1 MIEFKNNK
9 GIFQQIADNLCERIL
24 SGEFKPGDKVPS
36 VRELAALL
44 GVNHNT
50 IMRTFIEL
58 QHANIVENRRGIG
71 YYVTPSAPEMI
82 QQQRREEFFTSDLPA
97 FIQQVKLLNISKKDL
112 QPLFDQL
119 NENQNENK

>member
-71 YYVTPSAPEMI
+71 YYVTTTAPEMI
-82 QQQRREEFFTSDLPA
+82 QQQRREEFFKSELPA
-97 FIQQVKLLNISKKDL
+97 FIQQVKLLNISHQDL

>member
-1 MIEFKNNK
+1 MEFKSNK
-9 GIFQQIADNLCERIL
+9 GIFQQIADSICDRVL

-71 YYVTPSAPEMI
+71 YYVTESAPKMI
-82 QQQRREEFFTSDLPA
+82 QNQRKTEFFETELPS
-97 FIQQVKLLNISKKDL
+97 FIQLVKLLDISPEELK
-112 QPLFDQL
+112 PLFDHFT
-119 NENQNENK
+119 N

>member
-1 MIEFKNNK
+1 MEFRSNK
-9 GIFQQIADNLCERIL
+9 GIFKQIADNLCDRIL

-71 YYVTPSAPEMI
+71 YYVTETAPEMI
-82 QQQRREEFFTSDLPA
+82 RQQRKAEFFANDLPL
-97 FIQQVKLLNISKKDL
+97 FIQQVKLLGIAQNEL

-119 NENQNENK
+119 NVNNHENK

>member
-1 MIEFKNNK
+1 MEFKSNK
-9 GIFQQIADNLCERIL
+9 GIFKQIADNICDRVL

-58 QHANIVENRRGIG
+58 QHDNIVENRRGIG
-71 YYVTPSAPEMI
+71 YYVTDLAPKMI
-82 QQQRREEFFTSDLPA
+82 QEQRKSEFFQTELPA
-97 FIQQVKLLNISKKDL
+97 FVQTVKLLEINQNELK
-112 QPLFDQL
+112 PLFDHLNSQN
-119 NENQNENK
+119 NEN

>member
-1 MIEFKNNK
+1 MEFKSNK
-9 GIFQQIADNLCERIL
+9 GIFQQIADSICDRIL

-36 VRELAALL
+36 VRELAGLL

-71 YYVTPSAPEMI
+71 YYVTESAPKMI
-82 QQQRREEFFTSDLPA
+82 QNQRKAEFFETELPS
-97 FIQQVKLLNISKKDL
+97 FVELVKLLDIRSEELK
-112 QPLFDQL
+112 PLFDQL
-119 NENQNENK
+119 EIRNHETN

>member
-1 MIEFKNNK
+1 MEFKSNK

-24 SGEFKPGDKVPS
+24 SGEFAPGDKVPS
-36 VRELAALL
+36 VRELAAAL

-50 IMRTFIEL
+50 IMRTFVEL

-71 YYVTPSAPEMI
+71 YYVTATAPKMI
-82 QQQRREEFFTSDLPA
+82 QQQRRAAFFASELPA
-97 FIQQVKLLNISKKDL
+97 FIQLVKLLDISHSEL

-119 NENQNENK
+119 NNNQHENK